1 MLILFII
8 YFLKYALLNQINL
21 FFFIIYSIFL
31 YIFIKKVNLFFI
43 IYVNFIYYLFFE
55 ICFT

>member
-21 FFFIIYSIFL
+21 FFFIIYFIFL
-31 YIFIKKVNLFFI
+31 RIFLGNFI
-43 IYVNFIYYLFFE
+43 ISNFL
-55 ICFT
+55 